1 MIILLWQN
9 ERIQKDHKYGQKN
22 SGRMCVN
29 SGNWVTI
36 VLINYDVVLVT
47 TIWAKITHDEEKN
60 WFNFSCSEAKK

>member
-1 MIILLWQN
+1 MK
-9 ERIQKDHKYGQKN
+9 EYKKDHKYGQKN

-47 TIWAKITHDEEKN
+47 TIWAKITHDEEKM
-60 WFNFSCSEAKK
+60 FIY